1 MKQYLFIKGTDAD
14 EIRAK
19 VQVND
24 VDANQHVTV
33 LYMEGCKETYF
44 GGVIPFKLGD
54 VIHLT
59 DIFTLAQ
66 TLSNEGVRVIEY
78 NGDAEPKKLITS
90 PELTITSSTTLSL
103 EEEATSDI
111 TCTSK
116 SAGAVTY
123 KSSSEAVATVSD
135 AGKITA
141 VAAGTCTITV
151 SQAQDGEYSPESK
164 TIAVTVTA
172 KADDNNGGGGE
183 G

>member
-1 MKQYLFIKGTDAD
+1 MKQYLFIKETDAG

-33 LYMEGCKETYF
+33 IYMEGCKETYF
-44 GGVIPFKLGD
+44 GGVIPFKLGE

-90 PELTITSSTTLSL
+90 PELIITSSTTLSL
-103 EEEATSDI
+103 EEEATSI
-111 TCTSK
+111 FNLEFLSSCFKFIISVSK
-116 SAGAVTY
+116 SAFSFSKRAD
-123 KSSSEAVATVSD
+123 S
-135 AGKITA
+135 KI
-141 VAAGTCTITV
+141 
-151 SQAQDGEYSPESK
+151 
-164 TIAVTVTA
+164 
-172 KADDNNGGGGE
+172 
-183 G
+183 

>member
-1 MKQYLFIKGTDAD
+1 MKQYLFIKGTGSN

-33 LYMEGCKETYF
+33 LYIEGCKETYF

-78 NGDAEPKKLITS
+78 NGDIEPKQLIIS

-111 TCTSK
+111 TYTSK

-123 KSSSEAVATVSD
+123 ESSSEAVATVD
-135 AGKITA
+135 NTGKITA
-141 VAAGTCTITV
+141 VATGTCTITV
-151 SQAQDGEYSPESK
+151 SQEQDSEYLSESK
-164 TIAVTVTA
+164 TIDVTVTE
-172 KADDNNGGGGE
+172 KQS
-183 G
+183 